1 MDRERRAIT
10 YAFQRLISSQSLE
23 LEQLRKDLRQR
34 NADAAATAALVEQL
48 QQELGRS
55 EQQREALRGALDE
68 ERGTVMA
75 ALRELQRLTAAHA
88 AEQAEQAGQG
98 AAVAAPELEQDPDD
112 AQRYVDERPPA
123 GRGPHGFKVE
133 RALLT
138 TRPRACRR
146 DSLEAD
152 AQSEEGKLTR
162 HGRRCI
168 VARPGCCGPGL

>member
-23 LEQLRKDLRQR
+23 LDQLRKDLRQR

-55 EQQREALRGALDE
+55 EQQREALRLALDE

-98 AAVAAPELEQDPDD
+98 AAAATPELEQDPDD
-112 AQRYVDERPPA
+112 ARRYVDELPPA

-162 HGRRCI
+162 HGRRCM
-168 VARPGCCGPGL
+168 VAWPGCCGPGL